1 MGFVKAGGR
10 LKSDDGA
17 DEGGERGIERAQR
30 FDPVNPYWEQFLDEA
45 GLDMTGARGDGCYIE
60 TVDGRALLDCLA
72 GFGTANLGH
81 AHESLLARFAD
92 ALQRT
97 SVNVFPFECAE
108 SQLALAEKLL
118 ALSGQRF
125 QKVFFATTGAEAVE
139 SAVKF
144 AMTSTGRT
152 DVVTFRDAFHGLS
165 MFSSFMTGNP
175 FWTEALRWKPGNV
188 HHVDAQNFAALEDSL
203 ASRKIAAVVFEPVA
217 GSSAAQHWTADTASR
232 LAALCRSTGTK
243 LIADEVYC
251 GLGRTG
257 TWFGIDSIGMDARA
271 PAAPAAPDMI
281 VVSKGLTGGLVPLS
295 AVLMN
300 DGDFDAVFGAPGK
313 AKVQGSTFG
322 GNRLAMQCGLIVLDL
337 VERGRLVENAAA
349 MGALIGERI
358 AARFDSRVSVHG
370 KGLALSL
377 KLDPRLDRNM
387 TDVWVDL
394 IDGGVLAMPNSAAP
408 DSLRLSPP
416 LIFGVDEVEVLID
429 RLDEALQP

>member
-1 MGFVKAGGR
+1 MKSEMG
-10 LKSDDGA
+10 SEDGA
-17 DEGGERGIERAQR
+17 R
-30 FDPVNPYWEQFLDEA
+30 FDSVNPHWARFLDEA

-60 TVDGRALLDCLA
+60 TADGRTLLDCLA

-81 AHESLLARFAD
+81 AHASLLARFAD

-97 SVNVFPFECAE
+97 SVNVFPFECAD
-108 SQLALAEKLL
+108 SQRLLADKLL
-118 ALSGQRF
+118 ALSGWRF

-144 AMTSTGRT
+144 AMTSTGRP
-152 DVVTFRDAFHGLS
+152 DVITFRDAFHGLS

-175 FWTEALRWKPGNV
+175 FWTEALPWKPGNV
-188 HHVDAQNFAALEDSL
+188 HHVDAHNFAALEDML
-203 ASRKIAAVVFEPVA
+203 ASRKVAAVVFEPVA
-217 GSSAAQHWTADTASR
+217 GSSSAQHWNVETSAR
-232 LAALCRSTGTK
+232 LAALCRATGTK

-257 TWFGIDSIGMDARA
+257 TWFGIDAIGMSDTS
-271 PAAPAAPDMI
+271 AAPDMV

-295 AVLMN
+295 AVLLN
-300 DGDFDAVFGAPGK
+300 DADFDAVFGAPGK
-313 AKVQGSTFG
+313 AKVHGSTFG
-322 GNRLAMQCGLIVLDL
+322 GNRLAMHCGLIVLDL
-337 VERGRLVENAAA
+337 VESGRLVDNAAA
-349 MGALIGERI
+349 MGALIE
-358 AARFDSRVSVHG
+358 ARLATRFNGRVIVRG

-377 KLDPRLDRNM
+377 ELDGWFAGELNKSM
-387 TDVWVDL
+387 SDVWLDL

>member
-1 MGFVKAGGR
+1 MKSEIG
-10 LKSDDGA
+10 SDDGA
-17 DEGGERGIERAQR
+17 R
-30 FDPVNPYWEQFLDEA
+30 FDSVNPYWAQFLDDA

-60 TVDGRALLDCLA
+60 TADGRALLDCLA

-81 AHESLLARFAD
+81 AHAALLARFAD

-108 SQLALAEKLL
+108 SQHLLADRLL
-118 ALSGQRF
+118 ALSGRRF
-125 QKVFFATTGAEAVE
+125 QKVFFATTGAEGVE

-144 AMTSTGRT
+144 AMTSTGRS
-152 DVVTFRDAFHGLS
+152 DVVTFRDGFHGLS

-175 FWTEALRWKPGNV
+175 FWTEALPWKPGNV
-188 HHVDAQNFAALEDSL
+188 HHVDAQNFAALEDVL
-203 ASRKIAAVVFEPVA
+203 ASRKVAAVVFEPVA
-217 GSSAAQHWTADTASR
+217 GSSSAQHWNAETSAR
-232 LAALCRSTGTK
+232 LAALCRATGTK

-257 TWFGIDSIGMDARA
+257 TWFGIDAIGMNDAS
-271 PAAPAAPDMI
+271 AAPDMV

-295 AVLMN
+295 AVLLN
-300 DGDFDAVFGAPGK
+300 DADFDAVFGAPGK
-313 AKVQGSTFG
+313 AKVHGSTFG
-322 GNRLAMQCGLIVLDL
+322 GNRLAMHCGLIVLDL
-337 VERGRLVENAAA
+337 VESGRLVENAAA
-349 MGALIGERI
+349 MGALIEARI
-358 AARFDSRVSVHG
+358 AQRFDGRVIVRG

-377 KLDPRLDRNM
+377 ELDAWFAGELDKRM
-387 TDVWVDL
+387 SDVWLDL

-416 LIFGVDEVEVLID
+416 LILGVDEVEVLID

>member
-1 MGFVKAGGR
+1 M
-10 LKSDDGA
+10 KSDRESGHGA
-17 DEGGERGIERAQR
+17 GQRTR
-30 FDPVNPYWEQFLDEA
+30 FDPVNPYWASFLDQA

-60 TVDGRALLDCLA
+60 TADGRALLDCLA

-81 AHESLLARFAD
+81 AHPALLARFGE

-97 SVNVFPFECAE
+97 SLNVFPFECADA
-108 SQLALAEKLL
+108 QRALAEKLL
-118 ALSGQRF
+118 ALSSRRY

-144 AMTSTGRT
+144 AMTSTQRS
-152 DVVTFRDAFHGLS
+152 DVVSFRGSFHGLS
-165 MFSSFMTGNP
+165 MFSSFVTGNP
-175 FWTEALRWKPGNV
+175 FWTEALPWKPGNV
-188 HHVDAQNFAALEDSL
+188 HHVDAANFAALEDVLS
-203 ASRKIAAVVFEPVA
+203 SRKVAAVVFEPVA
-217 GSSAAQHWTADTASR
+217 GSSSAQHWTADTSAR
-232 LAALCRSTGTK
+232 LAALCRATGTK

-257 TWFGIDSIGMDARA
+257 TWFGIDAIGTNGVAT
-271 PAAPAAPDMI
+271 AAPDMI

-322 GNRLAMQCGLIVLDL
+322 GNRLAIHCGLIVLDL
-337 VERGRLVENAAA
+337 VEHGRLVENAAA

-358 AARFDSRVSVHG
+358 GERFGSRLTLHG
-370 KGLALSL
+370 QGLALSVA
-377 KLDPRLDRNM
+377 LDPQLDISM
-387 TDVWVDL
+387 TDVWLDL
-394 IDGGVLAMPNSAAP
+394 IDCGVLAMPNSASP

-416 LIFGVDEVEVLID
+416 LIFGMNEVEVLID
-429 RLDEALQP
+429 GLDEALQE

>member
-1 MGFVKAGGR
+1 M
-10 LKSDDGA
+10 KSETDSEDGA
-17 DEGGERGIERAQR
+17 R
-30 FDPVNPYWEQFLDEA
+30 FDSVNPHWARFLDEA

-60 TVDGRALLDCLA
+60 TADGRALLDCLA

-81 AHESLLARFAD
+81 AHASLLARFAD

-97 SVNVFPFECAE
+97 SVNVFPFECAD
-108 SQLALAEKLL
+108 SQRLLADKLL
-118 ALSGQRF
+118 ALSGRRF

-144 AMTSTGRT
+144 AMTSTGRP
-152 DVVTFRDAFHGLS
+152 DVITFRDAFHGLS

-175 FWTEALRWKPGNV
+175 FWTEALPWKPGNV
-188 HHVDAQNFAALEDSL
+188 HHVDAHNFAALEDML
-203 ASRKIAAVVFEPVA
+203 PSRKVAAVVFEPVA
-217 GSSAAQHWTADTASR
+217 GSSSAQHWNVETSAR
-232 LAALCRSTGTK
+232 LAALCRATGTK

-257 TWFGIDSIGMDARA
+257 NWFGIDAIGMSDTS
-271 PAAPAAPDMI
+271 AAPDMV

-295 AVLMN
+295 AVLLN
-300 DGDFDAVFGAPGK
+300 DADFDAVFGAPGK
-313 AKVQGSTFG
+313 AKVHGSTFG
-322 GNRLAMQCGLIVLDL
+322 GNRLAMHCGLIVLDL
-337 VERGRLVENAAA
+337 VESGRLVDNAAA
-349 MGALIGERI
+349 MGALIE
-358 AARFDSRVSVHG
+358 ARLATRFNGRVIVRG

-377 KLDPRLDRNM
+377 EL
-387 TDVWVDL
+387 DVWFAGELNKSMSDVWLDL

>member
-1 MGFVKAGGR
+1 M
-10 LKSDDGA
+10 KSEIGSEDGA
-17 DEGGERGIERAQR
+17 R
-30 FDPVNPYWEQFLDEA
+30 FDSVNPYWAQFLDDA

-60 TVDGRALLDCLA
+60 TADGRALLDCLA

-81 AHESLLARFAD
+81 AHAALLARFAD

-108 SQLALAEKLL
+108 SQHLL
-118 ALSGQRF
+118 ADRLLARSGQRF
-125 QKVFFATTGAEAVE
+125 QKVFFATTGAEGVE

-144 AMTSTGRT
+144 AMTSTGRS
-152 DVVTFRDAFHGLS
+152 DVVTFRDGFHGLS

-175 FWTEALRWKPGNV
+175 FWTEALPWKPGNV
-188 HHVDAQNFAALEDSL
+188 HHVDAQNFAALEDVL
-203 ASRKIAAVVFEPVA
+203 ASRKVAAVVFEPVA
-217 GSSAAQHWTADTASR
+217 GSSSAQHWNAETSAR
-232 LAALCRSTGTK
+232 LAALCRATGTK

-257 TWFGIDSIGMDARA
+257 TWFGIDAIGMNDAS
-271 PAAPAAPDMI
+271 AAPDMV

-295 AVLMN
+295 AVLLN
-300 DGDFDAVFGAPGK
+300 DADFDAVFGAPGK
-313 AKVQGSTFG
+313 AKVHGSTFS
-322 GNRLAMQCGLIVLDL
+322 GNRLAMHCGLIVLDL
-337 VERGRLVENAAA
+337 VESGRLVENAAA
-349 MGALIGERI
+349 MGALIEARI
-358 AARFDSRVSVHG
+358 ALRFDGRVIVRG

-377 KLDPRLDRNM
+377 ELDAWFAGELDKRM
-387 TDVWVDL
+387 SDVWLDL

-416 LIFGVDEVEVLID
+416 LILGVDEVEVLID

>member
-1 MGFVKAGGR
+1 
-10 LKSDDGA
+10 LKS
-17 DEGGERGIERAQR
+17 ERAPDGDAAHASR
-30 FDPVNPYWEQFLDEA
+30 FDPVNPYWETFLDET
-45 GLDMTGARGDGCYIE
+45 GLDMTGARGNGCYIE
-60 TVDGRALLDCLA
+60 TSDGRVLLDCLA

-81 AHESLLARFAD
+81 AHAPLLARFAH

-108 SQLALAEKLL
+108 SQLALASKLL

-125 QKVFFATTGAEAVE
+125 QKVFFATTGAEAIE

-144 AMTSTGRT
+144 AMTATARS
-152 DVVTFRDAFHGLS
+152 DVVAFHGSFHGLS

-175 FWTEALRWKPGNV
+175 FWTEALPWKPGNV
-188 HHVDAQNFAALEDSL
+188 HHVDAASFAALEDLLS
-203 ASRKIAAVVFEPVA
+203 SRKVAAVVFEPVA
-217 GSSAAQHWTADTASR
+217 GSSAAQHWTAQTSAR

-257 TWFGIDSIGMDARA
+257 SWFGFEAIGMDGALGGGMKGTTDGA
-271 PAAPAAPDMI
+271 VPDM
-281 VVSKGLTGGLVPLS
+281 VAVSKGLTGGLVPLS

-322 GNRLAMQCGLIVLDL
+322 GNRLAMQCGLIVLEL
-337 VERGRLVENAAA
+337 VEAGCLVENAAA
-349 MGALIGERI
+349 MGELI
-358 AARFDSRVSVHG
+358 AMQLAQRFGPRLSVHG

-377 KLDPRLDRNM
+377 TPGAA
-387 TDVWVDL
+387 TDKRMSDIWLDL
-394 IDGGVLAMPNSAAP
+394 IDGGVLAMPNSASP

-416 LIFGVDEVEVLID
+416 LIFGANEVELLMD

>member
-1 MGFVKAGGR
+1 M
-10 LKSDDGA
+10 KSEIEPDVGV
-17 DEGGERGIERAQR
+17 ERAANEAAR
-30 FDPVNPYWEQFLDEA
+30 FDSVNPWWAQFLDEA

-60 TVDGRALLDCLA
+60 TADGRTLLDCLA

-81 AHESLLARFAD
+81 AHGSLLARFAD
-92 ALQRT
+92 ALQQT

-108 SQLALAEKLL
+108 LQRLLADKLI
-118 ALSGQRF
+118 ALSGKRF

-144 AMTSTGRT
+144 AMTGTGRP
-152 DVVTFRDAFHGLS
+152 DVVAFRDAFHGLS

-175 FWTEALRWKPGNV
+175 FWTEALPWKPGNV
-188 HHVDAQNFAALEDSL
+188 HHVDAHNFAALEDLL
-203 ASRKIAAVVFEPVA
+203 ASRKVAAVVFEPVA
-217 GSSAAQHWTADTASR
+217 GSSSAQHWNADTSAR
-232 LAALCRSTGTK
+232 LAALCRATGTK

-257 TWFGIDSIGMDARA
+257 TWFGIDAIGMRDAS
-271 PAAPAAPDMI
+271 AAPDMI

-295 AVLMN
+295 AVLLN
-300 DGDFDAVFGAPGK
+300 DADFDAVFGAPGK

-322 GNRLAMQCGLIVLDL
+322 GNRLAMHCGLIVLDL
-337 VERGRLVENAAA
+337 VESGRLVDNAAA
-349 MGALIGERI
+349 IGALIEARI
-358 AARFDSRVSVHG
+358 AARFGGRVTVSG

-377 KLDPRLDRNM
+377 ALDAEFAAQPGRSM
-387 TDVWVDL
+387 TDVWLDL

>member
-1 MGFVKAGGR
+1 M
-10 LKSDDGA
+10 KSDDGSG
-17 DEGGERGIERAQR
+17 EGGQGAGAMR
-30 FDPVNPYWEQFLDEA
+30 FDSVNPYWERFLDEA
-45 GLDMTGARGDGCYIE
+45 GLDMTGARGDGCYLE
-60 TVDGRALLDCLA
+60 TADGRALLDCLA

-81 AHESLLARFAD
+81 AHAALLTRFAD

-97 SVNVFPFECAE
+97 TVNVFPFECADV
-108 SQLALAEKLL
+108 QLALAQKLL
-118 ALSGQRF
+118 SLSGGRYE
-125 QKVFFATTGAEAVE
+125 KVFFATTGAEGVE

-144 AMTSTGRT
+144 AMSSTGRT
-152 DVVTFRDAFHGLS
+152 DVVAFRDAFHGLS
-165 MFSSFMTGNP
+165 MFSSFLTGNP
-175 FWTEALRWKPGNV
+175 FWTEALRWKPGNI
-188 HHVDAQNFAALEDSL
+188 HHVDARSFAALEDILS
-203 ASRKIAAVVFEPVA
+203 SRKVAAVVFEPVA
-217 GSSAAQHWTADTASR
+217 GSSAAQHWSADTAAR
-232 LAALCRSTGTK
+232 LAALCRATGTK

-257 TWFGIDSIGMDARA
+257 TWFGIDAIGMGGVGGVNGAVD
-271 PAAPAAPDMI
+271 APDMI

-337 VERGRLVENAAA
+337 VESGRLVENAAA
-349 MGALIGERI
+349 MGALIAARI
-358 AARFDSRVSVHG
+358 AARFDQRVSVHG
-370 KGLALSL
+370 RGLALSL
-377 KLDPRLDRNM
+377 KLDPRFDRSM
-387 TDVWVDL
+387 TDVWLDL

>member
-1 MGFVKAGGR
+1 M
-10 LKSDDGA
+10 KSDRESGGA
-17 DEGGERGIERAQR
+17 SSR
-30 FDPVNPYWEQFLDEA
+30 FASVNPYWETFLDEL

-60 TVDGRALLDCLA
+60 AADGHVLLDCLA

-81 AHESLLARFAD
+81 AHATLSARFTD

-97 SVNVFPFECAE
+97 SLNVFPFECAE
-108 SQLALAEKLL
+108 AQLALADRLL
-118 ALSGQRF
+118 SLSSRRF

-144 AMTSTGRT
+144 AMTSTGRS
-152 DVVTFRDAFHGLS
+152 DVVAFRDSFHGLS
-165 MFSSFMTGNP
+165 MFASFMTGNP
-175 FWTEALRWKPGNV
+175 FWTEALPWKPGNV
-188 HHVDAQNFAALEDSL
+188 NHVDAGNFAALEDML

-217 GSSAAQHWTADTASR
+217 GSSAAQHWTAETSAR
-232 LAALCRSTGTK
+232 LAGLCRSAGTK

-251 GLGRTG
+251 GLGRAG
-257 TWFGIDSIGMDARA
+257 AWFGIDAIGMRDVAQ
-271 PAAPAAPDMI
+271 AAPDMI

-337 VERGRLVENAAA
+337 VESGRLVDNSAA
-349 MGALIGERI
+349 MGALIERRI
-358 AARFDSRVSVHG
+358 ADRFDGRLTLHG

-377 KLDPRLDRNM
+377 TPGAQWDINM
-387 TDVWVDL
+387 ADVWLAL
-394 IDGGVLAMPNSAAP
+394 IDAGVLAMPNAASP
-408 DSLRLSPP
+408 RSSGSLRLSPP
-416 LIFGVDEVEVLID
+416 LIFGVDEVEFLMD
-429 RLDEALQP
+429 RLDEALQE

>member
-1 MGFVKAGGR
+1 MKSEIG
-10 LKSDDGA
+10 SDD
-17 DEGGERGIERAQR
+17 RAR
-30 FDPVNPYWEQFLDEA
+30 FDSVNPYWAAFLDEA

-60 TVDGRALLDCLA
+60 TADGRALLDCLA

-81 AHESLLARFAD
+81 AHGTLLARFAD

-97 SVNVFPFECAE
+97 TVNVFPFECAE
-108 SQLALAEKLL
+108 PQRLLADRLL
-118 ALSGQRF
+118 ALSGQRYE
-125 QKVFFATTGAEAVE
+125 KVFFATTGAEAVE

-144 AMTSTGRT
+144 AMTGTRRP

-175 FWTEALRWKPGNV
+175 FWTEALPWKPGNV
-188 HHVDAQNFAALEDSL
+188 HHIDAHNFAALEDLL
-203 ASRKIAAVVFEPVA
+203 ASRKVAAVVFEPVA
-217 GSSAAQHWTADTASR
+217 GSSSAQHWSADTSAR
-232 LAALCRSTGTK
+232 LAALCRATGTK

-257 TWFGIDSIGMDARA
+257 TWLGIDAIGMRGAS
-271 PAAPAAPDMI
+271 AAPDMI

-295 AVLMN
+295 AVLLN
-300 DGDFDAVFGAPGK
+300 DADFDAVFGAPGK

-322 GNRLAMQCGLIVLDL
+322 GNRLAMHCGLIVLDL
-337 VERGRLVENAAA
+337 VESGRLVDNAAA
-349 MGALIGERI
+349 MGALIEARI
-358 AARFDSRVSVHG
+358 ATRFDGRVIVRG

-377 KLDPRLDRNM
+377 ELDEWFAGELNRSM
-387 TDVWVDL
+387 SDVWLDL

-416 LIFGVDEVEVLID
+416 LIIGVDEVEVLID

>member
-1 MGFVKAGGR
+1 M
-10 LKSDDGA
+10 KSEIGSEDGA
-17 DEGGERGIERAQR
+17 R
-30 FDPVNPYWEQFLDEA
+30 FDSVNPYWAQFLDDA

-60 TVDGRALLDCLA
+60 TADGRALLDCLA

-81 AHESLLARFAD
+81 AHAALLARFAD

-108 SQLALAEKLL
+108 SQHLLADRLL

-125 QKVFFATTGAEAVE
+125 QKVFFATTGAEGVE

-144 AMTSTGRT
+144 AMTSTGRA

-175 FWTEALRWKPGNV
+175 FWTEALPWKPGNV
-188 HHVDAQNFAALEDSL
+188 HHVDAQNFAALEDVL
-203 ASRKIAAVVFEPVA
+203 ASRKVAAVVFEPVA
-217 GSSAAQHWTADTASR
+217 GSSSAQHWNAETSAR
-232 LAALCRSTGTK
+232 LAALCRATGTK

-257 TWFGIDSIGMDARA
+257 TWFGIDAIGMNDAS
-271 PAAPAAPDMI
+271 AAPDMV

-295 AVLMN
+295 AVLLN
-300 DGDFDAVFGAPGK
+300 DADFDAVFGAPGK
-313 AKVQGSTFG
+313 AKVHGSTFG
-322 GNRLAMQCGLIVLDL
+322 GNRLAMHCGLIVLDL
-337 VERGRLVENAAA
+337 VESGRLVENAAA
-349 MGALIGERI
+349 MGALIEARI
-358 AARFDSRVSVHG
+358 AQRFDGRVIVRG

-377 KLDPRLDRNM
+377 ELDAWFAGELDKRM
-387 TDVWVDL
+387 SDVWLDL

-416 LIFGVDEVEVLID
+416 LILGVDEVEVLID

>member
-1 MGFVKAGGR
+1 MDSTKAGGR
-10 LKSDDGA
+10 LKSEIGSEDGA
-17 DEGGERGIERAQR
+17 R
-30 FDPVNPYWEQFLDEA
+30 FDSVNPYWTQFLDDA

-60 TVDGRALLDCLA
+60 TADGRALLDCLA

-81 AHESLLARFAD
+81 AHAALLARFAD

-108 SQLALAEKLL
+108 SQHLLADRLL
-118 ALSGQRF
+118 ALSGRRF
-125 QKVFFATTGAEAVE
+125 QKVFFATTGAEGVE

-144 AMTSTGRT
+144 AMTSTGRS
-152 DVVTFRDAFHGLS
+152 DVVTFRDGFHGLS

-175 FWTEALRWKPGNV
+175 FWTEALPWKPGNV
-188 HHVDAQNFAALEDSL
+188 HHVDAQNFAALEDVL
-203 ASRKIAAVVFEPVA
+203 ASRKVAAVVFEPVA
-217 GSSAAQHWTADTASR
+217 GSSSAQHWNAETSAR
-232 LAALCRSTGTK
+232 LVALCHATGTK

-257 TWFGIDSIGMDARA
+257 TWFGIDAIGMSDASA
-271 PAAPAAPDMI
+271 VPDMV

-295 AVLMN
+295 AVLLN
-300 DGDFDAVFGAPGK
+300 DADFDAVFGAPGK
-313 AKVQGSTFG
+313 AKVHGSTFS
-322 GNRLAMQCGLIVLDL
+322 GNRLAMHCGLIVLDL
-337 VERGRLVENAAA
+337 VESGRLVENAAA
-349 MGALIGERI
+349 VGALIEARI
-358 AARFDSRVSVHG
+358 AQRFDGRVIVRG

-377 KLDPRLDRNM
+377 ELDAWFAGELDKRM
-387 TDVWVDL
+387 SDVWLDL

-416 LIFGVDEVEVLID
+416 LILGVDEVEVLID

>member
-1 MGFVKAGGR
+1 M
-10 LKSDDGA
+10 KSDREPGGA
-17 DEGGERGIERAQR
+17 RSR
-30 FDPVNPYWEQFLDEA
+30 FDPVNPYWETFLDEL

-60 TVDGRALLDCLA
+60 AADGRVLLDCFA

-81 AHESLLARFAD
+81 AHATLIARFTD

-108 SQLALAEKLL
+108 SQLALADRLL
-118 ALSGQRF
+118 ALSSRRF

-144 AMTSTGRT
+144 AMTSTGRS
-152 DVVTFRDAFHGLS
+152 DVVSFRDSFHGLS
-165 MFSSFMTGNP
+165 MFASFMTGNP
-175 FWTEALRWKPGNV
+175 FWTESLPWKPGNV
-188 HHVDAQNFAALEDSL
+188 HHVDAGNFAALEDIL
-203 ASRKIAAVVFEPVA
+203 ASRRIAAVVFEPVA
-217 GSSAAQHWTADTASR
+217 GSSSAQHWTADTSSR

-257 TWFGIDSIGMDARA
+257 AWFGIDAIGMA
-271 PAAPAAPDMI
+271 AAPDMI

-337 VERGRLVENAAA
+337 VESGRLVDNAAA
-349 MGALIGERI
+349 MGALIERRI
-358 AARFDSRVSVHG
+358 ADRFGRRLTLHG

-377 KLDPRLDRNM
+377 MSDAQYDINM
-387 TDVWVDL
+387 ADVWLRLFDA
-394 IDGGVLAMPNSAAP
+394 GMLAMPNSASP

-429 RLDEALQP
+429 RLDEALQE

>member
-1 MGFVKAGGR
+1 M
-10 LKSDDGA
+10 KSETDSEDGA
-17 DEGGERGIERAQR
+17 R
-30 FDPVNPYWEQFLDEA
+30 FDSVNPHWARFLDEA

-60 TVDGRALLDCLA
+60 TADGRALLDCLA

-81 AHESLLARFAD
+81 AHASLLARFAD

-97 SVNVFPFECAE
+97 SVNVFPFECAD
-108 SQLALAEKLL
+108 SQRLLADKLL
-118 ALSGQRF
+118 ALSGWRF

-144 AMTSTGRT
+144 AMTSTGRP
-152 DVVTFRDAFHGLS
+152 DVITFRDAFHGLS

-175 FWTEALRWKPGNV
+175 FWTEALPWKPGNV
-188 HHVDAQNFAALEDSL
+188 HHVDAHNFAALEDML
-203 ASRKIAAVVFEPVA
+203 ASRKVAAVVFEPVA
-217 GSSAAQHWTADTASR
+217 GSSSAQHWNVETSAR
-232 LAALCRSTGTK
+232 LAALCRATGTK

-257 TWFGIDSIGMDARA
+257 NWFGIDAIGMSDTS
-271 PAAPAAPDMI
+271 AAPDMV

-295 AVLMN
+295 AVLLN
-300 DGDFDAVFGAPGK
+300 DADFDAVFGAPGK
-313 AKVQGSTFG
+313 AKVHGSTFG
-322 GNRLAMQCGLIVLDL
+322 GNRLAMHCGLIVLDL
-337 VERGRLVENAAA
+337 VESGRLVDNAAA
-349 MGALIGERI
+349 MGALIE
-358 AARFDSRVSVHG
+358 ARLATRFNGRVIVRG

-377 KLDPRLDRNM
+377 EL
-387 TDVWVDL
+387 DVWFAGELNKSMSDVWLDL

>member
-1 MGFVKAGGR
+1 M
-10 LKSDDGA
+10 KSDDGF
-17 DEGGERGIERAQR
+17 DEGDERGVERTER
-30 FDPVNPYWEQFLDEA
+30 FDFVNPYWERFLDEA
-45 GLDMTGARGDGCYIE
+45 GLDMTGARGDGCYVE
-60 TVDGRALLDCLA
+60 TADGRVLLDCLA

-81 AHESLLARFAD
+81 AHAALLARFAD

-118 ALSGQRF
+118 ALGGQRF

-152 DVVTFRDAFHGLS
+152 DVVAFRDSFHGLS

-175 FWTEALRWKPGNV
+175 FWTEGLRWRPGNV
-188 HHVDAQNFAALEDSL
+188 HHVDAQNFAALEDVL

-217 GSSAAQHWTADTASR
+217 GSSAAQHWTAQTASR
-232 LAALCRSTGTK
+232 LAALCRATGTK

-257 TWFGIDSIGMDARA
+257 TWFGIDAIGMDAG
-271 PAAPAAPDMI
+271 APDML

-337 VERGRLVENAAA
+337 VERGQLVENAAA
-349 MGALIGERI
+349 MGVLIGERI
-358 AARFDSRVSVHG
+358 AARFDSRVTLHG

-377 KLDPRLDRNM
+377 RLDARLDRSM
-387 TDVWVDL
+387 TDVWLDL

>member
-1 MGFVKAGGR
+1 M
-10 LKSDDGA
+10 KSEIGSEDGA
-17 DEGGERGIERAQR
+17 R
-30 FDPVNPYWEQFLDEA
+30 FDSVNPYWAQFLDDA

-60 TVDGRALLDCLA
+60 TADGRALLDCLA

-81 AHESLLARFAD
+81 AHAALLARFAD

-108 SQLALAEKLL
+108 SQHLLADRLL

-125 QKVFFATTGAEAVE
+125 QKVFFATTGAEGVE

-152 DVVTFRDAFHGLS
+152 DVVTFRDGFHGLS

-175 FWTEALRWKPGNV
+175 FWTEALPWKPGNV
-188 HHVDAQNFAALEDSL
+188 HHVDAQNFAALEDVL
-203 ASRKIAAVVFEPVA
+203 ASRKVAAVVFEPVA
-217 GSSAAQHWTADTASR
+217 GSSSAQHWNAETSAR
-232 LAALCRSTGTK
+232 LVALCHATGTK

-257 TWFGIDSIGMDARA
+257 TWFGIDAIGMSDAS
-271 PAAPAAPDMI
+271 AAPDMV

-295 AVLMN
+295 AVLLN
-300 DGDFDAVFGAPGK
+300 DADFDAVFGAPGK
-313 AKVQGSTFG
+313 AKVHGSTFG
-322 GNRLAMQCGLIVLDL
+322 GNRLAMHCGLIVLDL
-337 VERGRLVENAAA
+337 VESGRLVENAAA
-349 MGALIGERI
+349 MGALIEARI
-358 AARFDSRVSVHG
+358 AQRFDGRVIVRG

-377 KLDPRLDRNM
+377 ELDAWFAGELDKRIS
-387 TDVWVDL
+387 DVWLDL

-416 LIFGVDEVEVLID
+416 LILGVDEVEVLID

>member
-1 MGFVKAGGR
+1 MDSTKAGGR
-10 LKSDDGA
+10 LKSETDSEDGA
-17 DEGGERGIERAQR
+17 R
-30 FDPVNPYWEQFLDEA
+30 FDSVNPHWARFLDEA

-60 TVDGRALLDCLA
+60 TADGRALLDCLA

-81 AHESLLARFAD
+81 AHASLLARFAD

-97 SVNVFPFECAE
+97 SVNVFPFECAD
-108 SQLALAEKLL
+108 SQRLLADKLL
-118 ALSGQRF
+118 ALSGWRF

-144 AMTSTGRT
+144 AMTSTGRP
-152 DVVTFRDAFHGLS
+152 DVITFRDAFHGLS

-175 FWTEALRWKPGNV
+175 FWTEALPWKPGNV
-188 HHVDAQNFAALEDSL
+188 HHVDAHNFAALEDML
-203 ASRKIAAVVFEPVA
+203 ASRKVAAVVFEPVA
-217 GSSAAQHWTADTASR
+217 GSSSAQHWNVETSAR
-232 LAALCRSTGTK
+232 LAALCRATGTK

-257 TWFGIDSIGMDARA
+257 NWFGIDAIGMSDTS
-271 PAAPAAPDMI
+271 AAPDMV

-295 AVLMN
+295 AVLLN
-300 DGDFDAVFGAPGK
+300 DADFDAVFGAPGK
-313 AKVQGSTFG
+313 AKVHGSTFG
-322 GNRLAMQCGLIVLDL
+322 GNRLAMHCGLIVLDL
-337 VERGRLVENAAA
+337 VESGRLVDNAAA
-349 MGALIGERI
+349 MGALIE
-358 AARFDSRVSVHG
+358 ARLATRFNGRVIVRG

-377 KLDPRLDRNM
+377 EL
-387 TDVWVDL
+387 DVWFAGELNKSMSDVWLDL

>member
-1 MGFVKAGGR
+1 MKSEIG
-10 LKSDDGA
+10 SDDGA
-17 DEGGERGIERAQR
+17 R
-30 FDPVNPYWEQFLDEA
+30 FDSVNPYWAQFLDDA

-60 TVDGRALLDCLA
+60 TADGRALLDCLA

-81 AHESLLARFAD
+81 AHAALLARFAG

-108 SQLALAEKLL
+108 SQHLL
-118 ALSGQRF
+118 ADRLLARSGQRF
-125 QKVFFATTGAEAVE
+125 QKVFFATTGAEGVE

-144 AMTSTGRT
+144 AMTSTGRS
-152 DVVTFRDAFHGLS
+152 DVVTFRDGFHGLS

-175 FWTEALRWKPGNV
+175 FWTEALPWKPGNV
-188 HHVDAQNFAALEDSL
+188 HHVDAQNFAALEDVL
-203 ASRKIAAVVFEPVA
+203 ASRKVAAVVFEPVA
-217 GSSAAQHWTADTASR
+217 GSSSAQHWNAETSAR
-232 LAALCRSTGTK
+232 LAALCRATGTK

-257 TWFGIDSIGMDARA
+257 TWFGIDAIGMNDAS
-271 PAAPAAPDMI
+271 AAPDMV

-295 AVLMN
+295 AVLLN
-300 DGDFDAVFGAPGK
+300 DADFDAVFGAPGK
-313 AKVQGSTFG
+313 AKVHGSTFS
-322 GNRLAMQCGLIVLDL
+322 GNRLAMHCGLIVLDL
-337 VERGRLVENAAA
+337 VESGRLVENAAA
-349 MGALIGERI
+349 MGALIEARI
-358 AARFDSRVSVHG
+358 AQRFDGRVIVRG

-377 KLDPRLDRNM
+377 ELDAWFAGELDKRM
-387 TDVWVDL
+387 SDVWLDL

-416 LIFGVDEVEVLID
+416 LILGVDEVEVLID